1 MSETILVPKKLSI
14 RMKPYGSGEQLWVN
28 CEAETLFGF
37 TKVFSTFVTNELCEI
52 LMEFLEREKFMRC
65 RFDEEKLISINN
77 RLEITNKPLKPS
89 QSFAGFEGVPLGLTL
104 YATRNRENL
113 YTYVKVGEMC
123 LNGYVSVNWCSDI
136 IKSMINK
143 DRIIFSVADDK
154 KERENFK
161 TLLDGMSTLQIAENT
176 ELPHVAY
183 YGIVIN

>member
-1 MSETILVPKKLSI
+1 MSETVLVPKKLFI

-37 TKVFSTFVTNELCEI
+37 TKVFSAFVTNELCEI
-52 LMEFLEREKFMRC
+52 LLEFLEREKFMRC
-65 RFDEEKLISINN
+65 QFQEEKLISINN

-104 YATRNRENL
+104 YATRKRENL

-123 LNGYVSVNWCSDI
+123 LTGYVSVNWSLDI

-143 DRIIFSVADDK
+143 NRVVFSEADDK

-161 TLLDGMSTLQIAENT
+161 TLLDGMSTPQLCENT
-176 ELPHVAY
+176 ELPHIAY